1 MREQAEHATVGTKE
15 AAKELNVLQ
24 ATVSKLCREGK
35 LPGQRKTKK
44 EAPGEFPLSLFG
56 REKSKGG
63 FKQKKVTTVHA
74 SVAYLKTTYEYQ
86 PGKHVGH
93 GGKTGGESKSN

>member
-35 LPGQRKTKK
+35 LPGATQDEKGSPWRISAETI
-44 EAPGEFPLSLFG
+44 
-56 REKSKGG
+56 RRRKSKGG
-63 FKQKKVTTVHA
+63 FKQKK
-74 SVAYLKTTYEYQ
+74 
-86 PGKHVGH
+86 
-93 GGKTGGESKSN
+93 

>member
-35 LPGQRKTKK
+35 LPGATQDEKG
-44 EAPGEFPLSLFG
+44 ASGEFPLSLFG

-63 FKQKKVTTVHA
+63 FKQKK
-74 SVAYLKTTYEYQ
+74 
-86 PGKHVGH
+86 
-93 GGKTGGESKSN
+93 

>member
-63 FKQKKVTTVHA
+63 FKQKV
-74 SVAYLKTTYEYQ
+74 
-86 PGKHVGH
+86 
-93 GGKTGGESKSN
+93 

>member
-44 EAPGEFPLSLFG
+44 EAPGEFLLRLFG
-56 REKSKGG
+56 GEKAKGALSK
-63 FKQKKVTTVHA
+63 
-74 SVAYLKTTYEYQ
+74 
-86 PGKHVGH
+86 
-93 GGKTGGESKSN
+93 KSNNCSRKRCLLENYLRISTRKTCED

>member
-35 LPGQRKTKK
+35 LPGATQDEKGSPWRISAETIW
-44 EAPGEFPLSLFG
+44 
-56 REKSKGG
+56 RRKSKGG
-63 FKQKKVTTVHA
+63 FKQKK
-74 SVAYLKTTYEYQ
+74 
-86 PGKHVGH
+86 
-93 GGKTGGESKSN
+93 